1 MVSLLNGAALTDLA
15 IDTLFDINSIV
26 SSVLH
31 LVLLQEVPIVQNHQ
45 ELESLLRTARGKQ
58 DVIFSKVMA
67 IGTPEHRAF
76 MEAAFAYGHRYKFL
90 VTTSVRNVLKE
101 SDAELWDETIV
112 GVWLFQCKQTLPHED
127 CPRKTY
133 RGILR
138 VNEFPTFMKALDMP
152 LISKIENGGSSLH
165 MDLKIPTV
173 ILVTKLERFPKGE
186 EAIAEVAD
194 EYLGSVGFVIVDVN
208 FVDTATIPSLRIDAF
223 FRQSDI
229 PFLVMHPGRSE
240 NS

>member
-1 MVSLLNGAALTDLA
+1 MNNSILYLLLLVFAVQCCSGQTRTARTTITESVYYDTIASSQVSLVYFYVSSSNDEYMNFLDGFYEASDYLKDFKIKLSVVNCNTAFIQKYCSEKEEILMSKVFVFRNGASLTDLA

-45 ELESLLRTARGKQ
+45 ELESLLHTARGKQ

-101 SDAELWDETIV
+101 
-112 GVWLFQCKQTLPHED
+112 
-127 CPRKTY
+127 R
-133 RGILR
+133 
-138 VNEFPTFMKALDMP
+138 
-152 LISKIENGGSSLH
+152 
-165 MDLKIPTV
+165 
-173 ILVTKLERFPKGE
+173 
-186 EAIAEVAD
+186 
-194 EYLGSVGFVIVDVN
+194 
-208 FVDTATIPSLRIDAF
+208 
-223 FRQSDI
+223 
-229 PFLVMHPGRSE
+229 
-240 NS
+240 